1 MRENGKL
8 DYLEM
13 PAKGGTLDSAKA
25 FYARAFG
32 WTFTDYGPT
41 YAAYQEGLDGGFD
54 ASPEATTQPL
64 PVLYADDLEALAEVV
79 ESSGGTIVRPIFSFP
94 GGRRF
99 HFTDPAG
106 NELAVWSENDVR

>member
-1 MRENGKL
+1 MRITGKL

-13 PAKGGTLDSAKA
+13 PAGNGSLDAAKS

-32 WTFTDYGPT
+32 WAFTDYGPT
-41 YAAYQEGLDGGFD
+41 YSAFSEGLDGGFD
-54 ASPEATTQPL
+54 ADGGAVQKPL
-64 PVLYADDLEALAEVV
+64 PVLYAERLEEARDAVMEA
-79 ESSGGTIVRPIFSFP
+79 GGLIVKPIFAFP

-106 NELAVWSENDVR
+106 NELAVWSDR